1 MRRSFQYK
9 NGLRND
15 IHYHRVRC
23 NHRYHILHVHN
34 GNDVQH
40 GYFIQLAKKMNEI
53 DNAMLKT
60 GIEIVNV
67 SATNKSELSEIN
79 VSIDNTGTTKIL
91 NSDFKHI
98 DVFIHYNA
106 AGAGNITKWIQYNG
120 TECGALQNNEWT
132 VRDISPDLANPR
144 IFDPDEEMEICIQVY
159 PAIEENSTNWVNVVT
174 PNGVSASRY
183 FQY

>member
-1 MRRSFQYK
+1 MGFGTIFTTIVFVVIIGITSYM
-9 NGLRND
+9 
-15 IHYHRVRC
+15 
-23 NHRYHILHVHN
+23 
-34 GNDVQH
+34 
-40 GYFIQLAKKMNEI
+40 FITGTMFSMDTLSNSLKKMNEI

>member
-1 MRRSFQYK
+1 MGFGTIFTTIVFVVIIGITSYM
-9 NGLRND
+9 
-15 IHYHRVRC
+15 
-23 NHRYHILHVHN
+23 
-34 GNDVQH
+34 
-40 GYFIQLAKKMNEI
+40 FITGTMFSMDTLSNSLKKMNEI
-53 DNAMLKT
+53 DNARLKT

-91 NSDFKHI
+91 NSNFRHI

-106 AGAGNITKWIQYNG
+106 RGTGNTMKWIPYNN

-132 VRDISPDLANPR
+132 VGGISPDLANPR
-144 IFDPDEEMEICIQVY
+144 IFDPDEEMKIFIRVY
-159 PAIEENSTNWVNVVT
+159 PAIEENSTNRVNVVT
-174 PNGVSASRY
+174 PNGVSASGY